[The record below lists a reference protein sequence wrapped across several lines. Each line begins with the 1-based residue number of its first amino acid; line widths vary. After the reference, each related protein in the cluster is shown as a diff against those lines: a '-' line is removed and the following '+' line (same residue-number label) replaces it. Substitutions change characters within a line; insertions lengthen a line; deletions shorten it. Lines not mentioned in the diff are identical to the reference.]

1 MRHAF
6 EARGGSLDVLELQH
20 GLIVGTA
27 SRPERPF
34 GHNTYLF
41 QTMLDTFSPSDDA
54 PHSLCVT
61 N

>member
-1 MRHAF
+1 
-6 EARGGSLDVLELQH
+6 LELQH